1 LAWLNDW
8 VITLNL
14 CPFAAKV
21 VNDKTLRIAVCD
33 SDDEQQMVRQILQEL
48 DHLVQESEDNL
59 STSLLVFTHGLK
71 DFDSYLDFADWAND
85 LLVEAG
91 LEGNIQ
97 IATFHPQYQFE
108 GAEVD
113 DVTNYSNRS
122 PYPTLHFIREQQL
135 EAAVA
140 NYPNPEAI
148 PENNINKLKALG
160 LPKVLQMLS
169 GEA

>member
-1 LAWLNDW
+1 
-8 VITLNL
+8 
-14 CPFAAKV
+14 
-21 VNDKTLRIAVCD
+21 
-33 SDDEQQMVRQILQEL
+33 
-48 DHLVQESEDNL
+48 
-59 STSLLVFTHGLK
+59 VFTHGLK

-113 DVTNYSNRS
+113 DVTNYSNRA